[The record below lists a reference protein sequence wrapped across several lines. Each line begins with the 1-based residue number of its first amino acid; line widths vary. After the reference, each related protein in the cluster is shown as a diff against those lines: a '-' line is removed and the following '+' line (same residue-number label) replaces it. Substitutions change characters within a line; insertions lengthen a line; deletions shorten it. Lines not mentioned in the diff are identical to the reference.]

1 MEHGPLS
8 GVRRRRRPP
17 RALVVLA
24 IGALAVTSLLTA
36 CSLDWVVIPKE
47 AGPDDGGAESKAS
60 LDDAAKLA
68 S

>member
-1 MEHGPLS
+1 MS

-47 AGPDDGGAESKAS
+47 AGPDDDGGAESKAS